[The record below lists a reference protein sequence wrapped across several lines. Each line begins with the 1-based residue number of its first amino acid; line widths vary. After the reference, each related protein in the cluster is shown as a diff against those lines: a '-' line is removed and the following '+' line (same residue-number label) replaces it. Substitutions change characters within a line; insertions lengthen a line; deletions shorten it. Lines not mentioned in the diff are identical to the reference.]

1 MGDVGSPLSYYFRSF
16 GSFLGYWHM
25 LAIFSILSGIFLLF
39 LAYLILKANPGKAKN
54 RFMALMLVSEALRC
68 FTSMLFWVFAW
79 PEDMLSVLK
88 PARIVYYT
96 MSFQLFFLYMAA
108 ATFYSEKKWAKK
120 ISESFR
126 VHSLYLLPIFCLSF
140 VLIFSHFTGGT
151 SVAIGDVS
159 WIYCES
165 VGIGEGTTASGA
177 PLGFEPACPKDY
189 ESVYPL
195 TYSSVALGPL
205 TRILLFVPL
214 IGAIVA
220 TIALTRSR
228 TRIVEEENSNLFGEV
243 RAVRVGFIGK
253 TAMQITTTLILFMM
267 IFSLGESP
275 SLQTNVFNPELDF
288 SRLLLYLPPL
298 MPTAVVVAALFE
310 GIVFTYAVIKN
321 DMFGIDEQLR
331 KTFTTTIFA
340 GSGAILFLISTEL
353 MESVFNQG
361 WIGGVFIGMTF
372 LLMRKP
378 IIATLGNVS
387 TKLIPESHTKEELG
401 YLEMYYLAKK
411 DRKITANER
420 SMLNLQAKAYGLS
433 EERKAYLE
441 QWYEDIA
448 EAGDDNTY
456 LARKYGKSGI
466 NMMSVFGTTGEA
478 PIDEREIKDAF
489 TMMDKNHDN
498 VISSDE
504 FAEAP
509 EVSKL
514 PEASRTE
521 LFNEIDLNKDGV
533 IQYDEFRIQAQVTE
547 SEVLNLTKEDAYLEM
562 YKVAM
567 DDFIITD
574 DERKML
580 DIQAKTL
587 GISPQRTM
595 ELERDYDLTLETKE
609 RTEN

>member
-16 GSFLGYWHM
+16 GSFLAYWHS
-25 LAIFSILSGIFLLF
+25 LAIFSLLAGIFLLF
-39 LAYLILKANPGKAKN
+39 LAYLILKANPDKAKN

-68 FTSMLFWVFAW
+68 FTSMLFWVYAW
-79 PEDMLSVLK
+79 PEEMLNVLK
-88 PARIVYYT
+88 PARVIYYT
-96 MSFQLFFLYMAA
+96 MSLQLFFLYMAA

-126 VHSLYLLPIFCLSF
+126 LHSLYLLPIFCLSF
-140 VLIFSHFTGGT
+140 VLIFSYFAGGT

-159 WIYCES
+159 WVYCEG
-165 VGIGEGTTASGA
+165 VGSGEGKTASGK
-177 PLGFEPACPKDY
+177 PLGFDVTCTKEY

-195 TYSSVALGPL
+195 TMSNVALGPL
-205 TRILLFVPL
+205 TRILLFIPL

-220 TIALTRSR
+220 TVALTSSR
-228 TRIVEEENSNLFGEV
+228 KRINEEGDSNLYGEV

-253 TAMQITTTLILFMM
+253 TAMQITTTLILVWM
-267 IFSLGESP
+267 ILTLGESP
-275 SLQTNVFNPELDF
+275 NLQTNVFNPDLQA
-288 SRLLLYLPPL
+288 SNLNLLLFLPPL
-298 MPTAVVVAALFE
+298 MPTAVVLAALFE

-340 GSGAILFLISTEL
+340 GSGAILFLVSTEL
-353 MESVFNQG
+353 MESLFDQG

-378 IIATLGNVS
+378 IISTLGNVS
-387 TKLIPESHTKEELG
+387 SKLIPESHTKEELG

-411 DRKITANER
+411 DQKITDKER
-420 SMLNLQAKAYGLS
+420 SMLDLQARTYGLTD
-433 EERKAYLE
+433 ERKTYLE
-441 QWYEDIA
+441 QWYEEIL
-448 EAGDDNTY
+448 EQAGDNNY
-456 LARKYGKSGI
+456 LAKKYGKSGI
-466 NMMSVFGTTGEA
+466 NLMSVFGTTGEA
-478 PIDEREIKDAF
+478 PIDEREIKEAF
-489 TMMDKNHDN
+489 TLMDKNRDN
-498 VISSDE
+498 VISPDE
-504 FAEAP
+504 FSEAS

-514 PEASRTE
+514 PEESRAE

-547 SEVLNLTKEDAYLEM
+547 SEVLKISKEEAYLEM

-567 DDFIITD
+567 NDLIITD

-580 DIQAKTL
+580 EIQAKTL
-587 GISPQRTM
+587 GISEQRVI
-595 ELERDYDLTLETKE
+595 ELEREYDSSLEKT
-609 RTEN
+609 ND

>member
-1 MGDVGSPLSYYFRSF
+1 MGDVGSPLSYYLRTF
-16 GSFLGYWHM
+16 GSFLAYWHS
-25 LAIFSILSGIFLLF
+25 LAIFSILAGILLLF
-39 LAYLILKANPGKAKN
+39 LAYLILKANPSKAKN

-68 FTSMLFWVFAW
+68 FTSMLFWVYAW
-79 PEDMLSVLK
+79 PEEMLNVLK
-88 PARIVYYT
+88 PARVIYYT
-96 MSFQLFFLYMAA
+96 MSLQLFFLYMAA
-108 ATFYSEKKWAKK
+108 ATFYSKKKWAKQ

-126 VHSLYLLPIFCLSF
+126 LHSLYLLPIFCLSV
-140 VLIFSHFTGGT
+140 VLIVSYFAGGT

-159 WIYCES
+159 WVYCEG
-165 VGIGEGTTASGA
+165 VGSGEGKTASGK
-177 PLGFEPACPKDY
+177 PLGFDVTCSKEY
-189 ESVYPL
+189 ETMYPL
-195 TYSSVALGPL
+195 TMSNVALGPL
-205 TRILLFVPL
+205 TRILLFIPL

-220 TIALTRSR
+220 TVALTSSR
-228 TRIVEEENSNLFGEV
+228 KRINEEEDSNLYGED

-253 TAMQITTTLILFMM
+253 TAMQLTTTLILVWM
-267 IFSLGESP
+267 IFTLGESP
-275 SLQTNVFNPELDF
+275 SLQTNVFNPDLQA
-288 SRLLLYLPPL
+288 SNLNLLLFLPPL
-298 MPTAVVVAALFE
+298 MPTAVVLAALFE

-340 GSGAILFLISTEL
+340 GSGAILFLVSTEL
-353 MESVFNQG
+353 MESLFDQG

-378 IIATLGNVS
+378 IISTLGNVS
-387 TKLIPESHTKEELG
+387 SKLIPESHTKEELG

-411 DRKITANER
+411 DQKITDKER
-420 SMLNLQAKAYGLS
+420 SMLDLQARSYGLT

-441 QWYEDIA
+441 KWYEEIL
-448 EAGDDNTY
+448 EKAGDNNS
-456 LARKYGKSGI
+456 LAKKYGKSGI

-478 PIDEREIKDAF
+478 PIDEREIKEAF
-489 TMMDKNHDN
+489 TLMDKNRDN

-504 FAEAP
+504 FSEAP

-514 PEASRTE
+514 PEESRTE

-547 SEVLNLTKEDAYLEM
+547 SEVLNISKEEAYLEM

-567 DDFIITD
+567 NDLIITD

-580 DIQAKTL
+580 EIQAKTL
-587 GISPQRTM
+587 GITEQRVF
-595 ELERDYDLTLETKE
+595 EIEREYDSSLDKT
-609 RTEN
+609 N

>member
-1 MGDVGSPLSYYFRSF
+1 MGDVGSPLSYYLRSL
-16 GSFLGYWHM
+16 GSFLAYWHS
-25 LAIFSILSGIFLLF
+25 LAIFSILAGIFLLF
-39 LAYLILKANPGKAKN
+39 LAYLILKANPSKAKN

-68 FTSMLFWVFAW
+68 FTSMLFWVYAW
-79 PEDMLSVLK
+79 PEEMLNILK
-88 PARIVYYT
+88 PARVIYYT
-96 MSFQLFFLYMAA
+96 MSLQLFFLYMAA
-108 ATFYSEKKWAKK
+108 ATFYSNKKWAKQ

-126 VHSLYLLPIFCLSF
+126 LHSLYLLPIFCLSV
-140 VLIFSHFTGGT
+140 VLIVSYFAGGT

-159 WIYCES
+159 WVYCEG
-165 VGIGEGTTASGA
+165 VGSGEGKTASGK
-177 PLGFEPACPKDY
+177 PLGFDVTCTKEY

-195 TYSSVALGPL
+195 TMSNVALGPL
-205 TRILLFVPL
+205 TRILLFIPL
-214 IGAIVA
+214 VGAIVA
-220 TIALTRSR
+220 TVALTSSR
-228 TRIVEEENSNLFGEV
+228 KRINEEGNSDLYGEV

-253 TAMQITTTLILFMM
+253 TAMQITTTLILVWM
-267 IFSLGESP
+267 ILTLGESP
-275 SLQTNVFNPELDF
+275 SLQTNVFNPDLQ
-288 SRLLLYLPPL
+288 SSNLNLLLFLPPL
-298 MPTAVVVAALFE
+298 MPTAVVLAALFE

-340 GSGAILFLISTEL
+340 GSGAILFLVSTEL
-353 MESVFNQG
+353 MESLFDQG

-378 IIATLGNVS
+378 IISTLGNVS
-387 TKLIPESHTKEELG
+387 SKLIPESHTKEELG

-411 DRKITANER
+411 DQKITDKER
-420 SMLNLQAKAYGLS
+420 SMLDLQARSYGLT

-441 QWYEDIA
+441 KWYEEIL
-448 EAGDDNTY
+448 EKAGDNNS
-456 LARKYGKSGI
+456 LAKKYGKSGI

-478 PIDEREIKDAF
+478 PIDEREIKEAF
-489 TMMDKNHDN
+489 TLMDKNRDN

-504 FAEAP
+504 FSEAP

-514 PEASRTE
+514 PEESRTE

-547 SEVLNLTKEDAYLEM
+547 SEVLNISKEEAYLEM

-567 DDFIITD
+567 NDLIITD

-580 DIQAKTL
+580 EIQAKTL
-587 GISPQRTM
+587 GISEQRVI
-595 ELERDYDLTLETKE
+595 ELEREYDSSLEKT
-609 RTEN
+609 N

>member
-1 MGDVGSPLSYYFRSF
+1 MGDVGSPLSYYLRSF
-16 GSFLGYWHM
+16 GSFLAYWHS
-25 LAIFSILSGIFLLF
+25 LAIFSILAGIFLLF
-39 LAYLILKANPGKAKN
+39 LAYLILKANPDKAKN

-68 FTSMLFWVFAW
+68 FTSMLFWVYAW
-79 PEDMLSVLK
+79 PEEMLSVLK
-88 PARIVYYT
+88 PARVIYYT
-96 MSFQLFFLYMAA
+96 MSLQLFFLYMAA

-126 VHSLYLLPIFCLSF
+126 LHGLYLLPIFCLSF
-140 VLIFSHFTGGT
+140 VLIFSYLAGGT

-159 WIYCES
+159 WIYCEG
-165 VGIGEGTTASGA
+165 VGAGEGKTASGK
-177 PLGFEPACPKDY
+177 PLGFDVSCSKEY

-195 TYSSVALGPL
+195 TMSNVALGPL
-205 TRILLFVPL
+205 TRILLFIPL

-220 TIALTRSR
+220 TVALTSSR
-228 TRIVEEENSNLFGEV
+228 KRINEEGDSNLYGEV

-253 TAMQITTTLILFMM
+253 TTMQITTSLILFWM
-267 IFSLGESP
+267 ILTLGESP
-275 SLQTNVFNPELDF
+275 SLETNVFNSELQTSDF
-288 SRLLLYLPPL
+288 DLFLFQFITPL
-298 MPTAVVVAALFE
+298 MPTAVVLAALFE

-340 GSGAILFLISTEL
+340 GSGAILFLVSTEL
-353 MESVFNQG
+353 MESIFDQG

-378 IIATLGNVS
+378 IMSTLGNVS
-387 TKLIPESHTKEELG
+387 SKLIPESHTKEELG

-411 DRKITANER
+411 DQKITDKER
-420 SMLNLQAKAYGLS
+420 SMLDLQARTYGLT
-433 EERKAYLE
+433 EERKLYLE
-441 QWYEDIA
+441 RWYEEIL
-448 EAGDDNTY
+448 EQAGDNNY

-478 PIDEREIKDAF
+478 PIDEREIKEAF
-489 TMMDKNHDN
+489 TLMDQNRDN
-498 VISSDE
+498 VISLDE
-504 FAEAP
+504 FSKAS

-514 PEASRTE
+514 PEESRAE
-521 LFNEIDLNKDGV
+521 LFDEIDLNKDGV

-547 SEVLNLTKEDAYLEM
+547 SEVLKISKEDAYLEM

-567 DDFIITD
+567 NDLIITD

-580 DIQAKTL
+580 KIQAKTL
-587 GISPQRTM
+587 GISEQRVI
-595 ELERDYDLTLETKE
+595 ELEREYDSSLEKSE
-609 RTEN
+609 

>member
-1 MGDVGSPLSYYFRSF
+1 MGDVGSPLSYYLRSF
-16 GSFLGYWHM
+16 GSFLAYWHS
-25 LAIFSILSGIFLLF
+25 LAIFSILAGIFLLF
-39 LAYLILKANPGKAKN
+39 LAYLILKANPSKAKN

-68 FTSMLFWVFAW
+68 FTSMLFWVYAW
-79 PEDMLSVLK
+79 PEEMLNILK
-88 PARIVYYT
+88 PARVIYYT
-96 MSFQLFFLYMAA
+96 MSLQLFFLYMAA
-108 ATFYSEKKWAKK
+108 ATFYSNKKWAKQ

-126 VHSLYLLPIFCLSF
+126 LHSLYLLPIFCLSV
-140 VLIFSHFTGGT
+140 VLIVSYFAGGT

-159 WIYCES
+159 WVYCEG
-165 VGIGEGTTASGA
+165 VGSGEGKTASGK
-177 PLGFEPACPKDY
+177 PLGFDVTCTKEY

-195 TYSSVALGPL
+195 TMSNVALGPL
-205 TRILLFVPL
+205 TRILLFIPL
-214 IGAIVA
+214 VGAIVA
-220 TIALTRSR
+220 TVALTSSR
-228 TRIVEEENSNLFGEV
+228 KRINEEGNSDLYGEV

-253 TAMQITTTLILFMM
+253 TAMQITTTLILVWM
-267 IFSLGESP
+267 ILTLGESP
-275 SLQTNVFNPELDF
+275 SLQTNVFNPDLQ
-288 SRLLLYLPPL
+288 SSNLNLLLFLPPL
-298 MPTAVVVAALFE
+298 MPTAVVLAALFE

-340 GSGAILFLISTEL
+340 GSGAILFLVSTEL
-353 MESVFNQG
+353 MESLFDQG

-378 IIATLGNVS
+378 IISTLGNVS
-387 TKLIPESHTKEELG
+387 SKLIPESHTKEELG

-411 DRKITANER
+411 DQKITDKER
-420 SMLNLQAKAYGLS
+420 SMLDLQARSYGLT

-441 QWYEDIA
+441 KWYEEIL
-448 EAGDDNTY
+448 EKAGDNNS
-456 LARKYGKSGI
+456 LAKKYGKSGI

-478 PIDEREIKDAF
+478 PIDEREIKEAF
-489 TMMDKNHDN
+489 TLMDKNRDN

-504 FAEAP
+504 FSEAP

-514 PEASRTE
+514 PEESRTE

-547 SEVLNLTKEDAYLEM
+547 SEVLKISKEEAYLEM

-567 DDFIITD
+567 NDLIITD

-580 DIQAKTL
+580 EIQAKTL
-587 GISPQRTM
+587 GISEQRVI
-595 ELERDYDLTLETKE
+595 ELEREYDSSLEKT
-609 RTEN
+609 N